1 MSSSFFNLML
11 QEIRSAESSGVW
23 KPVALPFFHSHLYNP
38 PAEEMAIIKERLTS
52 SKTFMSSDSWLSFER
67 VGWVNVY
74 LNHKKD
80 MDNPVAWIAARLL
93 YESYDTVDMFRDHVF
108 LHFLM
113 TDDAWTF
120 LCEHTEPQKRPKRRD
135 DGDDS
140 KASIKLK
147 RELLWTRASWIARA
161 KMFLMIDYRPHRGAF
176 LNQMWTTFFTPKY
189 KTFREIHE
197 MFVGFCKLRESVKT
211 ECDGIPM
218 GRITELVGGDA
229 HDPLAAFR
237 EAVRL
242 RFCTMNDIT

>member
-11 QEIRSAESSGVW
+11 QEIRSAESSGAW
-23 KPVALPFFHSHLYNP
+23 KPVALLFFHSHLYNP
-38 PAEEMAIIKERLTS
+38 PAEEMAIIKDRLTS
-52 SKTFMSSDSWLSFER
+52 SKTFMSSDSWISFDTE
-67 VGWVNVY
+67 GWVRRY
-74 LNHKKD
+74 LHHKKE
-80 MDNPVAWIAARLL
+80 MENPAADITNRLMGGN
-93 YESYDTVDMFRDHVF
+93 ESFRDWDMFRDHVF

-113 TDDAWTF
+113 TDDPWTF
-120 LCEHTEPQKRPKRRD
+120 LCEHTEPQKRPKRGD
-135 DGDDS
+135 GGDDS

-161 KMFLMIDYRPHRGAF
+161 KMYFMLDYSPHHDAF
-176 LNQMWTTFFTPKY
+176 TNLMWTPFFTPKY

-197 MFVGFCKLRESVKT
+197 MFVGFCKLREAVKA

-218 GRITELVGGDA
+218 EQMVGGDTP
-229 HDPLAAFR
+229 DPLEAFR